1 LPGRVRK
8 HLIIN
13 GRVQGVGFRAF
24 LRQQA
29 RKYQI
34 SGWVKNRI
42 DGSVEAVLEGEE
54 TGVEEMVNKARKGP
68 RWARVDK
75 VEVFKGDYQGE
86 FADFIIK

>member
-1 LPGRVRK
+1 MPGKVRK

-54 TGVEEMVNKARKGP
+54 TGVEEMVNKAMEGP

-86 FADFIIK
+86 FADFFIK

>member
-54 TGVEEMVNKARKGP
+54 TGVEEMVNKAREGP

-86 FADFIIK
+86 FADFFIK

>member
-1 LPGRVRK
+1 MPGRVRK

-54 TGVEEMVNKARKGP
+54 TGVEEMVNKAREGP

-86 FADFIIK
+86 FADFFIK